1 MLLRAI
7 ARFWRLCAIA
17 SWRHGAIKCARARIF
32 APRCVTAAIALRCCL
47 RAFGLPIEKMVVT
60 VRGVRFERACADRFI
75 AKTSRAFKRVQRVRK
90 DARP

>member
-1 MLLRAI
+1 M
-7 ARFWRLCAIA
+7 
-17 SWRHGAIKCARARIF
+17 
-32 APRCVTAAIALRCCL
+32 

>member
-1 MLLRAI
+1 VRARSHLRA
-7 ARFWRLCAIA
+7 ALCYGSDRFT
-17 SWRHGAIKCARARIF
+17 F
-32 APRCVTAAIALRCCL
+32 
-47 RAFGLPIEKMVVT
+47 EKMVVT